1 MRDATCRIL
10 EMIDE
15 GLLDPKMI
23 AEIALGYMSE
33 DDVREMARSN
43 DIDLD
48 EDESDDDEKEDNYNY
63 DSYDGQPDEA
73 QEWHDFDPDC

>member
-1 MRDATCRIL
+1 
-10 EMIDE
+10 
-15 GLLDPKMI
+15 
-23 AEIALGYMSE
+23 
-33 DDVREMARSN
+33 MARSN